1 MSLKTTEIEEE
12 SAPHAQ
18 DSDELGAA
26 HEAATELVTG
36 HAGASPVGHSAAKN
50 FGALLRHELNNPL
63 TGILGNAEL
72 LLLELRRHNVDVPGS
87 IQQRLEIIA
96 SLAVRMREVVR
107 VLSDRWEG
115 ESAQSRPRV
124 ELTDSGRF
132 H

>member
-1 MSLKTTEIEEE
+1 VSLKTTEIEEE

-18 DSDELGAA
+18 DTEKLGAA
-26 HEAATELVTG
+26 SGAGTELVTEQ
-36 HAGASPVGHSAAKN
+36 AGASPVCHSSAKN

-96 SLAVRMREVVR
+96 SLDVRMREVVR

-115 ESAQSRPRV
+115 ESAQSRPRA
-124 ELTDSGRF
+124 DSGESSRF